1 MLPDI
6 HLDQITFEEML
17 ETAKKRIAGYY
28 PEWTDFNYHDPGI
41 TLVELFAW
49 LKEIQQYELDH
60 IGELHREKYLKLLG
74 TRVRH
79 QKSAS
84 AFVCTKA
91 ETPLHILKGTGLEA
105 SGVPFETT
113 EEQLLPGVCIQ
124 CAFGWKNRKVS
135 FLDREQLELG
145 HDLAFYPFGREAL
158 TGTVFYLGFSKAL
171 PANETI
177 NLTCWEAE
185 ETECPR
191 NPAQKDTLP
200 LAKIRFTFWNGECYQ
215 ELEILK
221 DTTFGFLFDG
231 QLTFRVPG
239 EMQERQIDGELG
251 YFLRMEL
258 KDSQYEMPPVLR
270 FLDVNTLK
278 VTQKETV
285 AVFLEAEKEICD
297 ENEPVLW
304 ISHGLCEAGEFQV
317 YQCREERYQRVV
329 IKETRKEEGVLRIW
343 LSDVTLQEFENGTF
357 YILVS
362 KEEEWYTAHQVIGK
376 GSGFPNEIFFL
387 DETRGSSENLEL
399 LIEDPEEPGC
409 YRKWEKKRDFSGSG
423 PEDRHY
429 IADCA
434 NGQIR
439 FGDSIHGMAPEGK
452 ILLVSYTRVL
462 GSGGNVKKGKIDHFT
477 LKSLEKSVA
486 WNPRDAA
493 GGMEEES
500 LSAAFARVRKELT
513 EARNMVTAEDYERAI
528 RKTPGLR
535 IESCKALAGT
545 GEFTSPGGGNEIQM
559 VVKPLSL
566 EKRPRLK
573 PALIENICQYLE
585 PGRMLGVSFRMLS
598 PAYGTVSVYLEV
610 TTRPQYQGAK
620 ERICQAVE
628 NYIAPLQK
636 QFGGQISY
644 SGLYGCIDRLE
655 CVLGVRSLVLDAK
668 GNGIRRN
675 VYGDLLFPGN
685 GIADEIQIHCSCSI
699 DE

>member
-60 IGELHREKYLKLLG
+60 IGEIHREKYLKLLG
-74 TRVRH
+74 TRVRQ

-84 AFVCTKA
+84 AFVCAKT
-91 ETPLHILKGTGLEA
+91 ETPIHILKGTGLEA
-105 SGVPFETT
+105 PGVPFETT
-113 EEQLLPGVCIQ
+113 EEQLLPGVRIQ
-124 CAFGWKNRKVS
+124 CAFGWKERKVS
-135 FLDREQLELG
+135 FFDWEQLELG
-145 HDLAFYPFGREAL
+145 HDLAFYPFGREAAA
-158 TGTVFYLGFSKAL
+158 GTLFYLGFSKAL
-171 PANETI
+171 PSNETI

-185 ETECPR
+185 ETEYPR
-191 NPAQKDTLP
+191 NPVQKDTLP
-200 LAKIRFTFWNGECYQ
+200 LAAIRFTFWNGEYYQ

-239 EMQERQIDGELG
+239 EMKKRQIDGEVG

-278 VTQKETV
+278 VTQKETA
-285 AVFLEAEKEICD
+285 AVFLEAEKEISD
-297 ENEPVLW
+297 ENEPVLG
-304 ISHGLCEAGEFQV
+304 ISHGLCEEGKVQV
-317 YQCREERYQRVV
+317 YQCREEKYQRVP
-329 IKETRKEEGVLRIW
+329 IKAIKSEDGIRRIW
-343 LSDVTLQEFENGTF
+343 LSEVTLQEFENGTF

-362 KEEEWYTAHQVIGK
+362 KAEEWYAAHQILGR

-387 DETRGSSENLEL
+387 DETTGFSEDLEL
-399 LIEDPEEPGC
+399 LIEDPEVPEC
-409 YRKWEKKRDFSGSG
+409 YQRWERKRDFSGSG

-429 IADCA
+429 IADCGK
-434 NGQIR
+434 GQIR

-462 GSGGNVKKGKIDHFT
+462 GSGGNVKKGKINHFT
-477 LKSLEKSVA
+477 SKRLEKTEA
-486 WNPRDAA
+486 WNPRDAV
-493 GGMEEES
+493 GGMDEET
-500 LSAAFARVRKELT
+500 LSAAFVRMRKELT

-528 RKTPGLR
+528 QKTPGLR
-535 IESCKALAGT
+535 IESCKALVGT
-545 GEFTSPGGGNEIQM
+545 EEFTNQRGKNEIQL

-573 PALIENICQYLE
+573 PALIENIRQYLE
-585 PGRMLGVSFRMLS
+585 PGRMLGAHLRMLS
-598 PAYGTVSVYLEV
+598 PVYGTVSVYLEV
-610 TTRPQYQGAK
+610 STRPQYQGAK
-620 ERICQAVE
+620 EKICQAVE
-628 NYIAPLQK
+628 NYIAPLRK

-644 SGLYGCIDRLE
+644 SGLYGYIDRLE